1 MKFFKISSN
10 PQFFSIIISLVLLT
24 AFFSTTSAQLS
35 YKETKKENRDRL
47 YRNIIRNTING
58 NLSKP
63 LTDSTEE
70 YWQDAFWAMIVT
82 RYRSP
87 WVTNK
92 IHVAF
97 GELKNRSKDFQRSL
111 LELGC
116 AMFPDTFNEE
126 VKYFLGND
134 PDSTLFAMAGT
145 YLLLSPN
152 ADKKYL
158 NGLLID
164 KLTKSPGSIIL
175 EKFKEHAFSEPIFLN
190 PDEWKIILG
199 KNFLPGKPVLFSIQR
214 HNRDYPGLAIFRD
227 AEGKFLHDSSGN
239 LISYPQLS
247 RSLTNLPWY
256 FRNGNTPQGIYRMAG
271 FDVSHSVFIGP
282 TPNLQMRMP
291 YEIAPGDFLNSNSP
305 DSIWTI
311 NKYQNLVPGSLR
323 NNSCLYGSYYAGLLG
338 RTEIIA
344 HGTTV
349 DPEFYHTLPCYPLTP
364 TQGCLTS
371 KELWDEQT
379 GILRDSDQRRM
390 VDALLKVGGASGYV
404 VVLELDD
411 KNEAVKPLEILQLLD
426 Q

>member
-1 MKFFKISSN
+1 MNRFKSFYRQALYIAA
-10 PQFFSIIISLVLLT
+10 ISL
-24 AFFSTTSAQLS
+24 AFVPLFSTQVSAQLS

-47 YRNIIRNTING
+47 YRNIVRNTING

-70 YWQDAFWAMIVT
+70 YWQDAFWAMMVT
-82 RYRSP
+82 RYKSP

-97 GELKNRSKDFQRSL
+97 GDLKNRGRDFQRSL
-111 LELGC
+111 LELGF
-116 AMFPDTFNEE
+116 AMYPDAFNEE
-126 VKYFLGND
+126 VNYFLAND
-134 PDSTLFAMAGT
+134 PDSTLFAMAAS

-152 ADKKYL
+152 TDKKYL
-158 NGLLID
+158 QGILMD
-164 KLTKSPGSIIL
+164 KLSRNPGSIVL
-175 EKFKEHAFSEPIFLN
+175 NRFREEVFSAPEFLK
-190 PDEWKIILG
+190 PEDWKLLFG
-199 KNFLPGKPVLFSIQR
+199 KTFLPGKNVLFSIQR
-214 HNRDYPGLAIFRD
+214 HNRDYPGLVIFRD
-227 AEGKFLHDSSGN
+227 AAGKFLHDSSGN
-239 LISYPQLS
+239 LVHYPQLA

-256 FRNGNTPQGIYRMAG
+256 LRNGNTPQGIYRMAG
-271 FDVSHSVFIGP
+271 FDVSRSVFIGP

-291 YEIAPGDFLNSNSP
+291 FEIKPVDFLNSNAQ
-305 DSIWTI
+305 DSNWTI
-311 NKYQNLVPGSLR
+311 SKFQTLLPTGLR
-323 NNSCLYGSYYAGLLG
+323 NKSCFYGSYYAGLLG

-349 DPEFYHTLPCYPLTP
+349 DPEFYRSLPCYPLTP

-390 VDALLKVGGASGYV
+390 VDALLKTGGSGGYV

-411 KNEAVKPLEILQLLD
+411 KNEPVKQEEIIALLN